1 MTIVAGLGLL
11 FHSGI
16 AADEDVGYT
25 RWLQNTLN
33 GLAPQIE
40 LLAAQTRP
48 PDWQLLRS
56 CLYYAL
62 AGQHLLARQGIETRL
77 ESGAIQYHPY
87 TPARHGIDPHVWL
100 ETRTHLID
108 CATLPRWGEVTVIP
122 RSRVAMHRE
131 EVIPGVT
138 RVLVVERYRDPEQL
152 AHITAHRARFGERLR
167 SLGLS
172 RD

>member
-1 MTIVAGLGLL
+1 MSILAGIGLL
-11 FHSGI
+11 FDSAI
-16 AADEDVGYT
+16 AADEGVGYT

-33 GLAPQIE
+33 ALAPQIE
-40 LLAAQTRP
+40 SLAAQTRP

-62 AGQHLLARQGIETRL
+62 AGQYLLARQGIETRL
-77 ESGAIQYHPY
+77 ESGALQYNPS

-122 RSRVAMHRE
+122 RSRVATHRD
-131 EVIPGVT
+131 EVFPGLT

-152 AHITAHRARFGERLR
+152 AYITGHRARFVERLR
-167 SLGLS
+167 RLDLP